1 MTEFWTGL
9 GIVCLYFV
17 IAASCAIVVRLFTGI
32 GNEPF
37 RKLLHLILLGSLAVW
52 VQAYDTWWMAAL
64 SAVLFAV
71 AVWPILALAE
81 RLKGY
86 SELLTERSHGEL
98 KHSLLIVFGMF
109 AAVITVCWGW
119 LDDRL
124 LAVASV
130 FAWGFGDAAAALIG
144 KRFGRHKLRGRHIEG
159 TKSVEGTV
167 AMFLVSL
174 VSVLTV
180 LLVRGGMG
188 VVGCAVT
195 AYVTAAVCAVVE
207 LYSMHGNDT
216 VTCPIAAMCVILPM
230 VHLFGGGL

>member
-17 IAASCAIVVRLFTGI
+17 VAASTAIVVRLFAGI
-32 GNEPF
+32 GQEPF

-81 RLKGY
+81 RLQGY

-144 KRFGRHKLRGRHIEG
+144 KRFGRHKLRGRRIEG

-167 AMFLVSL
+167 AMFAVSF
-174 VSVLTV
+174 VSTLTV
-180 LLVRGGMG
+180 LAFRGGMG
-188 VVGCAVT
+188 AVGCVVT
-195 AYVTAAVCAVVE
+195 AYVTAAVCAVTE

-216 VTCPIAAMCVILPM
+216 VTCPLAAMCVILPM
-230 VHLFGGGL
+230 VHLFGGGI

>member
-109 AAVITVCWGW
+109 AAVITVCWGL
-119 LDDRL
+119 LDDKL

-130 FAWGFGDAAAALIG
+130 FAWGFGDAAAALVG
-144 KRFGRHKLRGRHIEG
+144 KRFGRHKLRGKHIEG
-159 TKSVEGTV
+159 TKSVEGTA
-167 AMFLVSL
+167 AMFAVSL
-174 VSVLTV
+174 LSVLIV
-180 LLVRGGMG
+180 LLLRGG
-188 VVGCAVT
+188 VSSFGCVVT
-195 AYVTAAVCAVVE
+195 AYLTASVCAVVE
-207 LYSMHGNDT
+207 LYSLHGNDT
-216 VTCPIAAMCVILPM
+216 ITCPLAAMVVLVPLTA
-230 VHLFGGGL
+230 LFGGAV

>member
-1 MTEFWTGL
+1 MAEFWTGL

-17 IAASCAIVVRLFTGI
+17 IVAAIALVVRLFTGV
-32 GNEPF
+32 GHEPF

-52 VQAYDTWWMAAL
+52 VQAYDTWWMAAV
-64 SAVLFAV
+64 SAVLFAA
-71 AVWPILALAE
+71 AVWPLLALAE

-86 SELLTERSHGEL
+86 SELLTERNPGEL
-98 KHSLLIVFGMF
+98 KRSLLIVFGMF
-109 AAVITVCWGW
+109 ALVITVCWGW
-119 LDDRL
+119 LGDRL

-167 AMFLVSL
+167 AMFLVSF

-180 LLVRGGMG
+180 LAVRGGMG
-188 VVGCAVT
+188 VLGCVVT

-216 VTCPIAAMCVILPM
+216 VSCPIAAMCVILPM
-230 VHLFGGGL
+230 VHLFGGGI